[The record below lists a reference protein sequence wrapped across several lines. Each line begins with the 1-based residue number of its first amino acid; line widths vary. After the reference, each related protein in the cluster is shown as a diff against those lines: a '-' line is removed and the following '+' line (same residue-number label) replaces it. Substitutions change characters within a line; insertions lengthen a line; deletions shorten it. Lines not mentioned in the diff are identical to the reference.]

1 MHRVVSPTQGT
12 RYSVGFFQGVAME
25 TRVADAKFECTYF
38 DFRIEEKYG
47 SHSVISPEGAS

>member
-38 DFRIEEKYG
+38 DFRIEENM
-47 SHSVISPEGAS
+47 VLTL